1 LTLQDFGYLCEKLNR
16 DREKIQPIDV
26 ALGEVKQLL
35 ISGFGIKI
43 EKKPKSDGLQKDWK
57 SIGSVSFTTAE
68 KDAWIK
74 AGMPEINKFLKD
86 LRNGR

>member
-1 LTLQDFGYLCEKLNR
+1 MNR

-43 EKKPKSDGLQKDWK
+43 TKKSESSGLQKEWK
-57 SIGSVSFTTAE
+57 SISSVSFTTAE
-68 KDAWIK
+68 KEAWLK